1 MTSFPLVGTVTGAAR
16 AVYSYSQ
23 AEQISSFFSFVR
35 LYVIY
40 GGRGDPPPQKCSIG
54 LPRKYNRKGK

>member
-35 LYVIY
+35 LEGAGI
-40 GGRGDPPPQKCSIG
+40 PPKMF
-54 LPRKYNRKGK
+54 NRSSKEIQ